1 MRTLNIGVFF
11 YCFLSTLHRINSEQK
26 ILAEYT
32 TVIQP
37 KQQIDLFDKIRDRFE
52 TLQYILGHADI
63 SVALNTYTHVNF
75 DMQRKKYIG

>member
-1 MRTLNIGVFF
+1 MDDDFLRKNPLNESV
-11 YCFLSTLHRINSEQK
+11 TREAN
-26 ILAEYT
+26 T
-32 TVIQP
+32 R